1 MFLWSC
7 GREAVLESE
16 RAPPLQQRQPASAYE
31 TLWTF
36 QQSQLAEPAPQP
48 RWINGGGRRASEPGE
63 YSDAATAK
71 YRHLDLAM
79 RTYDRVAARVGHW
92 HDSSNSPRASSN
104 RSLLPQTS
112 TRTDRERLSDNARGD
127 SHGKTAPVDEMAIP
141 DQHVGIYQFFCQPLR
156 WSPAFAVPGDFT
168 IKLASVFYDHG
179 EVCFQFAVI
188 CGSVRAIRD
197 GARVYDAAKRKSYV
211 KHVTRSESE
220 LARFTEAMTLR
231 FLGHRL
237 ADRLPTRGSFLSMQN
252 KRMLQDYGEL
262 TMTFICYLLSITDIG
277 FSRLVALTEPVASHL
292 LVREFFDLSLGL
304 GESTVATS
312 NSCDARIEHQEIARP
327 QLPSAWL
334 DVDTS
339 NSDLTRPSMGFY
351 SPRPG
356 NPRSSLVLSP
366 SDRPFEF
373 PPLTC
378 RSQSDRVRR
387 NPQGPSLPIGKDTR
401 CTRFVPASRWPLE
414 QHEEGAFTVEIC
426 SISVVEG
433 RAKYAI
439 SVLYNMNGTLEVMHV
454 DRRFSEFDA
463 LVQTIEAKVPSLR
476 ISHLL
481 PSKTLFRYLSA
492 SYLERRAAYLKQF
505 LDKLLRLQFCGLLD
519 QQIPVVAEPNV
530 RTFLELPSVLW
541 SVIPRSGSKKAIDH
555 HRVRLLDYKSFSMSP
570 NAAHHDHSSSMYTT
584 SPMASEASFGADDGG
599 HTPRYHSIGR
609 RRSDSM

>member
-7 GREAVLESE
+7 GREGASELEHT
-16 RAPPLQQRQPASAYE
+16 PPQHQPASAYE
-31 TLWTF
+31 TLLAF
-36 QQSQLAEPAPQP
+36 QQAQMAKVPQP
-48 RWINGGGRRASEPGE
+48 LWSNGGRRASEPTE
-63 YSDAATAK
+63 YDDAATAK

-92 HDSSNSPRASSN
+92 NDSNVSPRAGSSN
-104 RSLLPQTS
+104 RSLMTTAQA
-112 TRTDRERLSDNARGD
+112 DRERLNDQARGN
-127 SHGKTAPVDEMAIP
+127 SHGKPALVDELAIP
-141 DQHVGIYQFFCQPLR
+141 DQHVGIYQFFCEPLR

-168 IKLASVFYDHG
+168 IKLASAFYDHG
-179 EVCFQFAVI
+179 EICFQFAVI

-197 GARVYDAAKRKSYV
+197 GARVHDAAKRKSYV
-211 KHVTRSESE
+211 KHVARSESE

-237 ADRLPTRGSFLSMQN
+237 ADRLPMRGSFLSVQN
-252 KRMLQDYGEL
+252 KRMLRDYGEVI
-262 TMTFICYLLSITDIG
+262 MTFLCYLLSITDIG

-304 GESTVATS
+304 GESTIATS
-312 NSCDARIEHQEIARP
+312 NSCDARIEHQEVARP
-327 QLPSAWL
+327 PLPSAWL

-339 NSDLTRPSMGFY
+339 NSDLTRGAMGFY
-351 SPRPG
+351 SHSPRLG
-356 NPRSSLVLSP
+356 NRSSLVLSP
-366 SDRPFEF
+366 SDRLFEF

-387 NPQGPSLPIGKDTR
+387 NPQGPSLTVCGASKDTR
-401 CTRFVPASRWPLE
+401 CTRFVPASRWPME
-414 QHEEGAFTVEIC
+414 QHDEGVFTVEIC

-439 SVLYNMNGTLEVMHV
+439 SVLYNVNGALEIMHV

-463 LVQTIEAKVPSLR
+463 LVQTIEAKVPSLQIR
-476 ISHLL
+476 HLL

-505 LDKLLRLQFCGLLD
+505 LDKSLRLQFCGMLD
-519 QQIPVVAEPNV
+519 QQIPIVAEPNV
-530 RTFLELPSVLW
+530 RAFLQLPSVQW
-541 SVIPRSGSKKAIDH
+541 SVVPRSSSKKAVDH

-570 NAAHHDHSSSMYTT
+570 NATHHDHSSSMYTT
-584 SPMASEASFGADDGG
+584 SPMASEASFDANDGD